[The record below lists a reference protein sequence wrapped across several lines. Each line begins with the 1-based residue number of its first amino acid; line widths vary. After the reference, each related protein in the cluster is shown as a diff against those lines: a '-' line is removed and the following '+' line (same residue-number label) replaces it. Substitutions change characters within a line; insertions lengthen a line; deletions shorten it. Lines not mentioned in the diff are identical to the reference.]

1 MALTEAQ
8 GDTFVDAAAGMEP
21 LSARFRAVDALTGGR
36 LFGRWLDATL
46 EALARAAGPG

>member
-8 GDTFVDAAAGMEP
+8 GDTFVDAAAGMER
-21 LSARFRAVDALTGGR
+21 LNARFRAVDALTGRR

-46 EALARAAGPG
+46 EALARAAGQA